1 MKAHLKALLLV
12 CVLALFGWYLTK
24 LGPAKV
30 FSVIAG
36 LGGWAPL
43 VLVPYFVVYIVDCLA
58 WSQTLPPIN
67 LPFWTRFRIRWA
79 GESVNNLVPT
89 AYVGGEAAKVLL
101 LRPYGIS
108 AHDGAVAAV
117 VSKTAQTVAQLLF
130 IVGASAVFFQLAKDQ
145 PKLRLGISFI
155 LVGGMA
161 AVGLLFWVQRL
172 GLFRMFW
179 ALASAVPWKASR
191 LEKRKERMLELDQ
204 TIFGFY
210 RNHRAR
216 FYRSTLLYLCGWTL
230 DTVEIYLVAHLL
242 GVPISWP
249 QALVVEAFTGV
260 AKALGMWLPG
270 SLGVQESGIILIGK
284 LVGLPDTFVAAYA
297 LIRRARELIFA
308 GVGMILFSV
317 GRNTQNREKSY
328 TENIEEEAQR
338 AQREI

>member
-36 LGGWAPL
+36 LGAWAPL

-58 WSQTLPPIN
+58 WSQTLPSGN

-108 AHDGAVAAV
+108 GHDGAVAAV
-117 VSKTAQTVAQLLF
+117 VSKTAQTVAQLFF

-161 AVGLLFWVQRL
+161 AVGLLFWVQKL
-172 GLFRMFW
+172 GLFRMF
-179 ALASAVPWKASR
+179 LGRQVGSR
-191 LEKRKERMLELDQ
+191 RQVIKSCQAKPSWVEPISSKLELAETPTANFFKHLDFSHGFFQEWASGKTLRTAINDSAASPNHVGIPNWSELQKLTVCGYDQ
-204 TIFGFY
+204 LAWQDSI
-210 RNHRAR
+210 
-216 FYRSTLLYLCGWTL
+216 
-230 DTVEIYLVAHLL
+230 
-242 GVPISWP
+242 P
-249 QALVVEAFTGV
+249 
-260 AKALGMWLPG
+260 
-270 SLGVQESGIILIGK
+270 
-284 LVGLPDTFVAAYA
+284 
-297 LIRRARELIFA
+297 
-308 GVGMILFSV
+308 
-317 GRNTQNREKSY
+317 
-328 TENIEEEAQR
+328 
-338 AQREI
+338 